1 MRLDVVFA
9 TGVRKAIHP
18 LWKEMSILDNR
29 SGTGLPYILQV
40 NTSHWHCIDIE
51 QVERLAGS
59 RDAWQPAPAEGETN
73 AEYI

>member
-18 LWKEMSILDNR
+18 LWKEVSILDNR
-29 SGTGLPYILQV
+29 GETGLPYILQV
-40 NTSHWHCIDIE
+40 NASHWHCLDLE

-59 RDAWQPAPAEGETN
+59 RDAWLPAEGEAN
-73 AEYI
+73 AKA